1 MKFMN
6 ERELLEN
13 SSSESNRALRRDA
26 LEILKAVVE
35 SADPGEAVRR
45 KLKVT
50 GDTLSCGGFDYDL
63 TRDNRIYVVGGGKAG
78 AAMTRAV
85 WGLLGDRIDEGCI
98 NIVEGSDAPP
108 EIGRIR
114 LNGASHPVPNENG
127 VRGVEKMLSLTEAVG
142 EGDLVIV
149 LISGGGSALM
159 TYPAE
164 GIDLEDAKTLTQ
176 LLLRSGASI
185 DELNAVRK
193 HVSALKGGQ
202 LAKRLSPAKVLGLV
216 LSDVVGDPLETIA
229 SGPTSPD
236 TTTYGDAVDVLR
248 RYCLW
253 ERAPHQ
259 IVDRLNRGVGG
270 EVDETPKPGDPIF
283 DRVNNVIV
291 GSNMTALRA
300 AVEKAEDLGY
310 NSTIVT
316 SRLTGEAVKAGPY
329 LADFVRE
336 TISSD
341 GPLRSPVA
349 AIFGGETVVTVS
361 GSGIGGRNQEVAL
374 SAAQSL
380 GGVEALIATLATDGV
395 DGPTDAAGAL
405 VDGTTLRRAS
415 SLGLDASEHLKDN
428 DSYGF
433 FSALGDALI
442 TGPTGT
448 NVNDISVALIPRTRV
463 DGG

>member
-1 MKFMN
+1 
-6 ERELLEN
+6 
-13 SSSESNRALRRDA
+13 
-26 LEILKAVVE
+26 
-35 SADPGEAVRR
+35 
-45 KLKVT
+45 
-50 GDTLSCGGFDYDL
+50 
-63 TRDNRIYVVGGGKAG
+63 
-78 AAMTRAV
+78 
-85 WGLLGDRIDEGCI
+85 I

-108 EIGRIR
+108 KIGRIH
-114 LNGASHPVPNENG
+114 LNGASHPVPNQNS
-127 VRGVEKMLSLTEAVG
+127 VRGVESMLSTTEGVD

-164 GIDLEDAKTLTQ
+164 GVDLEDVKTLTR

-202 LAKRLSPAKVLGLV
+202 LARRLSPARVLGLV
-216 LSDVVGDPLETIA
+216 LSDVVGNPLETIA

-236 TTTYGDAVDVLR
+236 TTTYGDAVDVLK
-248 RYCLW
+248 RYGLW
-253 ERAPHQ
+253 ERAPPP
-259 IVDRLNRGVGG
+259 IVDRLNRGVGR
-270 EVDETPKPGDPIF
+270 EIDETPKPGDPIF

-310 NSTIVT
+310 HSTIVT
-316 SRLTGEAVKAGPY
+316 SGLTGEALKAGPY

-336 TISSD
+336 TLSSD
-341 GPLRSPVA
+341 DMRSSMA
-349 AIFGGETVVTVS
+349 AIFGGETVVTVT
-361 GSGIGGRNQEVAL
+361 GSGVGGRNQEVAL
-374 SAAQSL
+374 SAAHGMACL
-380 GGVEALIATLATDGV
+380 EALIATLATDGV
-395 DGPTDAAGAL
+395 DGPTEAAGAL
-405 VDGTTLRRAS
+405 VDGTTLNRAS
-415 SLGLDASEHLKDN
+415 SLGLDASEHLREN
-428 DSYGF
+428 DSYSY
-433 FSALGDALI
+433 FSALGDAVI

>member
-1 MKFMN
+1 MMFRN
-6 ERELLEN
+6 ERELLSN

-26 LEILKAVVE
+26 LEILKAAVE

-45 KLKVT
+45 NLKVT
-50 GDTLSCGGFDYDL
+50 GDTLSCGGVDYDL
-63 TRDNRIYVVGGGKAG
+63 TGDTRIYVVGGGKAG
-78 AAMTRAV
+78 TAMARAV
-85 WGLLGDRIDEGCI
+85 WDLLGDRIDGGCI

-114 LNGASHPVPNENG
+114 LNGASHPVPNQDG
-127 VRGVEKMLSLTEAVG
+127 VRGVESMLSLTEDIG

-164 GIDLEDAKTLTQ
+164 GVDLEDVKTLTQ

-202 LAKRLSPAKVLGLV
+202 LARRLYPSKVLGLV

-236 TTTYGDAVDVLR
+236 TTTYGDAVEVLKR
-248 RYCLW
+248 HDLW
-253 ERAPHQ
+253 ERAPPP

-270 EVDETPKPGDPIF
+270 EIDETPKPGDPIF

-310 NSTIVT
+310 HSTIAT
-316 SRLTGEAVKAGPY
+316 SGLTGEAVKAGPY

-341 GPLRSPVA
+341 DPLRSPVA
-349 AIFGGETVVTVS
+349 AIFGGETVVTVT
-361 GSGIGGRNQEVAL
+361 GLGVGGRNQEVAL
-374 SAAQSL
+374 SAAQGMAGL
-380 GGVEALIATLATDGV
+380 KALIATLATDGV
-395 DGPTDAAGAL
+395 DGPTEAAGAL
-405 VDGTTLRRAS
+405 VDGTTLKRAS
-415 SLGLDASEHLKDN
+415 SLGLDASEHLREN
-428 DSYGF
+428 DSYSF
-433 FSALGDALI
+433 FNALGDALI

>member
-1 MKFMN
+1 MKFRN

-26 LEILKAVVE
+26 LEILKAAVE

-45 KLKVT
+45 NLKVT
-50 GDTLSCGGFDYDL
+50 GDTLSCGGVDYHL
-63 TRDNRIYVVGGGKAG
+63 TQETWIFVVGGGKAG
-78 AAMTRAV
+78 AAMAQAV
-85 WGLLGDRIDEGCI
+85 WGLLGDRIDEGLV
-98 NIVEGSDAPP
+98 NIVEGQDAPP
-108 EIGRIR
+108 EIGRIL
-114 LNGASHPVPNENG
+114 LNGASHPVPNHDG
-127 VRGVEKMLSLTEAVG
+127 VRGVERMLSMTEGVA

-164 GIDLEDAKTLTQ
+164 GVDLEDVKALTQ
-176 LLLRSGASI
+176 LMLRSGASI

-193 HVSALKGGQ
+193 HISAIKGGQ
-202 LAKRLSPAKVLGLV
+202 LARRLHPAKVLGLV

-236 TTTYGDAVDVLR
+236 TTTFKDAVNVLR
-248 RYCLW
+248 RYGLW
-253 ERAPHQ
+253 ERAPAQ
-259 IVDRLNRGVGG
+259 IADRLSRGIARGI
-270 EVDETPKPGDPIF
+270 DETPKPGDPIF
-283 DRVNNVIV
+283 NHVNNVIV
-291 GSNMTALRA
+291 GNNITALRA
-300 AVEKAEDLGY
+300 AAEKAEDLGY
-310 NSTIVT
+310 HSTIVT
-316 SRLTGEAVKAGPY
+316 SGLTGEAAKAGPH

-336 TISSD
+336 RISS
-341 GPLRSPVA
+341 GSPLRSPVA

-374 SAAQSL
+374 SAAQGIRGL
-380 GGVEALIATLATDGV
+380 EALIATLATDGV

-415 SLGLDASEHLKDN
+415 SLGLDTSEHLREN

-448 NVNDISVALIPRTRV
+448 NVNDISVALIPNSSGIER
-463 DGG
+463 